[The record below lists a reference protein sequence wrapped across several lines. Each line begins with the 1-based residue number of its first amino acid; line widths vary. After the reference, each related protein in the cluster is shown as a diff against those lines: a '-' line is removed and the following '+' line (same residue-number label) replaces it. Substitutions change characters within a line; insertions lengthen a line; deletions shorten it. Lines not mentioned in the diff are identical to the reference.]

1 MAAQCA
7 TEVDDNPLWNFAL
20 AFYAS
25 KDAQALLLKL
35 QNDYQQDTLLVLTA
49 LWLASEG
56 ESWRLADAQLEDYR
70 HWRQHVIW
78 LLRAARKA
86 INKDNDS
93 AEQLALR
100 QQIQKDEIRAEQI
113 ALHQLYGLHAA
124 ISGSQSPA
132 AVDARQTLNNL
143 LSQAVL
149 GQTACRQTGPD
160 QTTGI
165 KKEALEPLF
174 KQLADLLISQ

>member
-25 KDAQALLLKL
+25 KDAQELLLKL

-78 LLRAARKA
+78 SLRATRKA

-113 ALHQLYGLHAA
+113 ALHQLYLLHTGLTCQAF
-124 ISGSQSPA
+124 SSQQ
-132 AVDARQTLNNL
+132 VLENL
-143 LSQAVL
+143 FSQARL
-149 GQTACRQTGPD
+149 GQTVD
-160 QTTGI
+160 I

-174 KQLADLLISQ
+174 KQLADLLVSQ

>member
-25 KDAQALLLKL
+25 KDAQELLLKL

-78 LLRAARKA
+78 SLRATRKA

-124 ISGSQSPA
+124 VSGNQPPTT
-132 AVDARQTLNNL
+132 VDPQQTLSNL
-143 LSQAVL
+143 FSQTEL
-149 GQTACRQTGPD
+149 N
-160 QTTGI
+160 QTTDI

-174 KQLADLLISQ
+174 KQLDDLLVSQ

>member
-25 KDAQALLLKL
+25 KDVQELLLKL

-49 LWLASEG
+49 LWLG
-56 ESWRLADAQLEDYR
+56 QQGQPWQLSHSQLDGYFT
-70 HWRQHVIW
+70 WRQQVVW
-78 LLRAARKA
+78 ALRATRKA
-86 INKDNDS
+86 ISKDNGS

-113 ALHQLYGLHAA
+113 ALHQLYLLHTGLTCQAF
-124 ISGSQSPA
+124 SSQQ
-132 AVDARQTLNNL
+132 VLENL
-143 LSQAVL
+143 FSQARL

-160 QTTGI
+160 QTADI

-174 KQLADLLISQ
+174 KQLADLLVSQ

>member
-25 KDAQALLLKL
+25 KDAQELLLKL

-56 ESWRLADAQLEDYR
+56 ESWRLADGQLEDYR

-78 LLRAARKA
+78 SLRATRKA

-100 QQIQKDEIRAEQI
+100 QQIQQDEIRAEQI
-113 ALHQLYGLHAA
+113 ALHQLYGLH
-124 ISGSQSPA
+124 SSTHQKQQSETI
-132 AVDARQTLNNL
+132 DRQQTLNNL
-143 LSQAVL
+143 FEQAEL
-149 GQTACRQTGPD
+149 GQPESGHTAAT
-160 QTTGI
+160 

-174 KQLADLLISQ
+174 KQLADLLVSQ

>member
-25 KDAQALLLKL
+25 KDAQELLLKL

-78 LLRAARKA
+78 SLRATRKA

-100 QQIQKDEIRAEQI
+100 QQIQQDEIRAEQI
-113 ALHQLYGLHAA
+113 ALHQLYGLHVA
-124 ISGSQSPA
+124 ISGNQPPA
-132 AVDARQTLNNL
+132 AVDVRQTLSNL
-143 LSQAVL
+143 FSQTEL
-149 GQTACRQTGPD
+149 N
-160 QTTGI
+160 QTTDI

-174 KQLADLLISQ
+174 KQLADLLVSQ

>member
-25 KDAQALLLKL
+25 KDVQQLLLKL
-35 QNDYQQDTLLVLTA
+35 QNDYQQDTLLMLTA
-49 LWLASEG
+49 LWLG
-56 ESWRLADAQLEDYR
+56 HQDQKWQLTTTQLEDYFS
-70 HWRQHVIW
+70 WRKDVVW
-78 LLRAARKA
+78 SLRSTRKA
-86 INKDNDS
+86 IPKDTDS

-113 ALHQLYGLHAA
+113 ALHLLFQLHEGIPH
-124 ISGSQSPA
+124 
-132 AVDARQTLNNL
+132 QTVNTE
-143 LSQAVL
+143 AVL
-149 GQTACRQTGPD
+149 QNLIVQSELEENS
-160 QTTGI
+160 GI

-174 KQLADLLISQ
+174 QQLAELLVSQ

>member
-25 KDAQALLLKL
+25 KDAQELLLKL

-78 LLRAARKA
+78 SLRATRKA
-86 INKDNDS
+86 INKNNDS
-93 AEQLALR
+93 AEQLVLR

-124 ISGSQSPA
+124 VPGNQPPA
-132 AVDARQTLNNL
+132 AVDVRQTLSNL
-143 LSQAVL
+143 FSQTEL
-149 GQTACRQTGPD
+149 N
-160 QTTGI
+160 QTTDI

-174 KQLADLLISQ
+174 KQLADLLVSQ

>member
-20 AFYAS
+20 GFYAS
-25 KDAQALLLKL
+25 KDVQELLLKL

-49 LWLASEG
+49 LWLG
-56 ESWRLADAQLEDYR
+56 QQGQPWQLSHSQLDGYFT
-70 HWRQHVIW
+70 WRQQVIW
-78 LLRAARKA
+78 ALRATRKA
-86 INKDNDS
+86 ISKDNGS

-100 QQIQKDEIRAEQI
+100 QQIQTDEIRAEQI
-113 ALHQLYGLHAA
+113 ALHQLHGLHAA
-124 ISGSQSPA
+124 VSGSQSPA

-143 LSQAVL
+143 FSQAEL
-149 GQTACRQTGPD
+149 GQTEFGQTESD
-160 QTTGI
+160 QTADI

-174 KQLADLLISQ
+174 KQLADLLVSQ